1 MKRIRTAMILAITS
15 LTGFAQQGKL
25 ELFDQSA
32 LKVSDV
38 RVNTV
43 ESGFGATLVGDTLFF
58 TSKKSGDNKMNAN
71 KRKQPKFYGIFKA
84 GVDQNGHLTGG
95 RKSVGEFST
104 SHHDGMVSSWCAKTE
119 ELFLTQ
125 TNEPQLRYDLFP
137 EEYNGLK
144 ISIAKKTGPK
154 WEVVEEFPFN
164 NTDYSVAHP
173 AINETGD
180 TLVFASDMPGGFG
193 EADLYLSV
201 RKNGKWETPVNL
213 GSHVN
218 TSSREEFPFLIRITN
233 GGTHLVFSSDRSGG
247 KGGMDLYYTQL
258 NNSNT
263 PIMPFDGPINSEY
276 DDFALSF
283 FPEKGAGYFSSNR
296 KGTGDDDIYRFTFD
310 NPPNFMQGVYGHSL
324 PCIPVGAPSGSEGH
338 RKEVGQKAGCQG
350 LINVP
355 SFKNKLYI
363 VY

>member
-1 MKRIRTAMILAITS
+1 MKRTQILIFLFMAT
-15 LTGFAQQGKL
+15 LPGFSQQAKVDPFG
-25 ELFDQSA
+25 QSN
-32 LKVSDV
+32 LWISEVPKS
-38 RVNTV
+38 TV

-84 GVDQNGHLTGG
+84 GVDQNGNLTGG

-144 ISIAKKTGPK
+144 ISIAKKTGPE

-164 NTDYSVAHP
+164 NAAYSVAHP

-193 EADLYLSV
+193 EADLYMSV
-201 RKNGKWETPVNL
+201 RKRGKWETPVNL

-218 TSSREEFPFLIRITN
+218 TKGREEFPFLIRNSDDETY
-233 GGTHLVFSSDRSGG
+233 LVFSSDRSGG
-247 KGGMDLYYTQL
+247 KGGMDLYYTKL
-258 NNSNT
+258 NNSNSY
-263 PIMPFDGPINSEY
+263 IIPFDGPINSAY
-276 DDFALSF
+276 DDFSLSF
-283 FPEKGAGYFSSNR
+283 SPGKGFGYFSSNR
-296 KGTGDDDIYRFTFD
+296 KGRGDDDIYKIKLNTSPVLTKGLSD
-310 NPPNFMQGVYGHSL
+310 NN
-324 PCIPVGAPSGSEGH
+324 SGSMNMSE
-338 RKEVGQKAGCQG
+338 
-350 LINVP
+350 
-355 SFKNKLYI
+355 NK
-363 VY
+363 